1 MAGQMNTT
9 LRNDLR
15 TAVNAIGTSGNG
27 PNNRVHTAILLT
39 MASPDYLVQK

>member
-1 MAGQMNTT
+1 MSTT
-9 LRNDLR
+9 LRNDIR

-27 PNNRVHTAILLT
+27 PNNRVYTAVLLT